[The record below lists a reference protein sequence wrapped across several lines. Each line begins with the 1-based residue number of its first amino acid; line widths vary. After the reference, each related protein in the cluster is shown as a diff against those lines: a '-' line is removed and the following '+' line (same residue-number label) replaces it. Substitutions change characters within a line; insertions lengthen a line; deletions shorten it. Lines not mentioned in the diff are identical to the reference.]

1 MGKKDVK
8 YSIDLS
14 FEEVQLPPFQDILV
28 VGKNSPQG
36 KIGLSKSLELLL
48 PGGFEIIEVQETNVE
63 VVIISKKILK
73 KIPFKQILK
82 LLSKKVFPYV
92 ASGELLKVDLKLN
105 FSYDTFKKK
114 RE

>member
-1 MGKKDVK
+1 VGKKGIK

-36 KIGLSKSLELLL
+36 KIGLSKSLELLS
-48 PGGFEIIEVQETNVE
+48 PGGFEIIEVKETDVE

-73 KIPFKQILK
+73 KIPSKQILK